1 MTILKVDTVS
11 GIGTEGTVFEG
22 DITFDSLNYMTL
34 PKGTTTQ
41 SNRGRGIV
49 GGGSPG
55 ADNNEQIEY
64 MNIQSMGNAVDFG
77 ELTSARRGNAGC
89 SSSTRGVFATGT
101 ATNPSPAFTNTIDYI
116 TIATTSNATD
126 FGDLNYATRNL
137 GGVSSGTRGIFA
149 GGGDNPAL
157 VDHISYITIAT
168 TGNAADFGNL
178 LAAIKGT
185 AGVGSPTRAL
195 FGGGMT
201 PSASNV
207 IQYVTIATAGN
218 ATDFGDLTAALL
230 GMASAS
236 SNTRGVFGGGN
247 PGATNVIQ
255 YVTIASAGNATD
267 FGDLTA
273 GRAQPGQGNL
283 SNNIR
288 GLFVGG
294 YIPSPTSSDQ
304 NIIDYITFASTG
316 NAKDFGDIN
325 RAANDSNRELGLCSD
340 SHGGISE

>member
-1 MTILKVDTVS
+1 MANLRANKIV
-11 GIGTEGTVFEG
+11 GIGSTDAGVVFQGGVKINSQGAMYFPTG
-22 DITFDSLNYMTL
+22 DTI
-34 PKGTTTQ
+34 Q
-41 SNRGRGIV
+41 RGRGRGLIAGGSTPHTDDIEYLQIQSQGTAIDFGNLTSSRFGLAGCASDTRGLF
-49 GGGSPG
+49 GGGATPTKL
-55 ADNNEQIEY
+55 NTIEY
-64 MNIQSMGNAVDFG
+64 V
-77 ELTSARRGNAGC
+77 
-89 SSSTRGVFATGT
+89 
-101 ATNPSPAFTNTIDYI
+101 
-116 TIATTSNATD
+116 TIATTANAADFGDLTTASRDKSSLSSATRGIWGGGDTGSVSDVIDFVTIASAGNATD
-126 FGDLNYATRNL
+126 FGNL
-137 GGVSSGTRGIFA
+137 LSAETSFTACSSPTRGLFA
-149 GGGDNPAL
+149 GGADPTAQN
-157 VDHISYITIAT
+157 VIQYITIASA
-168 TGNAADFGNL
+168 GNAA
-178 LAAIKGT
+178 
-185 AGVGSPTRAL
+185 
-195 FGGGMT
+195 
-201 PSASNV
+201 
-207 IQYVTIATAGN
+207 
-218 ATDFGDLTAALL
+218 DFGDLTAALL

-283 SNNIR
+283 SNSIR

-340 SHGGISE
+340 SHGGLTE

>member
-1 MTILKVDTVS
+1 MAILKVDTVS
-11 GIGTEGTVFEG
+11 GIGTEGTVFDG

-34 PKGTTTQ
+34 PKGTTIQ
-41 SNRGRGIV
+41 SNRGRGLIAGGSTPNTDLIV
-49 GGGSPG
+49 YLQIQSGGIAQDFGTLTTSRFGLAGCASDTRGLFGGGATPTKL
-55 ADNNEQIEY
+55 NTIEY
-64 MNIQSMGNAVDFG
+64 V
-77 ELTSARRGNAGC
+77 
-89 SSSTRGVFATGT
+89 
-101 ATNPSPAFTNTIDYI
+101 
-116 TIATTSNATD
+116 TIATTSNVTD
-126 FGDLNYATRNL
+126 FGDLTTASRDK
-137 GGVSSGTRGIFA
+137 SSLSSATRGIW
-149 GGGDNPAL
+149 GGGDTGS
-157 VDHISYITIAT
+157 VSDVIDFVTIASA
-168 TGNAADFGNL
+168 GNATDFGNL
-178 LAAIKGT
+178 LSAETSFT
-185 AGVGSPTRAL
+185 ACSSPTRGL
-195 FGGGMT
+195 FAGGADPT
-201 PSASNV
+201 AQNV
-207 IQYVTIATAGN
+207 IQYITIATAGN

-294 YIPSPTSSDQ
+294 YIPSPVSSDQ
-304 NIIDYITFASTG
+304 NTIDYITFASTG